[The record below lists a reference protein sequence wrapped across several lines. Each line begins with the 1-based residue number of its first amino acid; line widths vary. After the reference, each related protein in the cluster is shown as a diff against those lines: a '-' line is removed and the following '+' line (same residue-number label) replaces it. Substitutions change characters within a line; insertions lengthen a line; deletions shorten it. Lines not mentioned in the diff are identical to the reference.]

1 MTNLVI
7 AALFSLVPLP
17 DGSSALIYQS
27 ETLLPVEECLQKS
40 IEINQ
45 DPNTMFVLMCAGN
58 PETVNDIES

>member
-7 AALFSLVPLP
+7 AALFSLVVLP
-17 DGSSALIYQS
+17 DGNSALVYQS

-40 IEINQ
+40 IEINE
-45 DPNTMFVLMCAGN
+45 DPNNNFVLMCAGN